1 MRKNASFF
9 SSFFDHFFVKNQRKK
24 PCVFSHRRLFFST
37 WRPSRNTI
45 FYNTKATFSFFAFL
59 CFFLKKRQKT
69 CSKIETTFFLSKI
82 TKKSSP
88 GTHFGTQNATELT
101 SKRSKNPNF
110 AKKSTF
116 WSEQF
121 FQRFLECQK
130 AIRHD
135 SARRRRR
142 GVQKLTIPRSN
153 GWHVRS
159 RVVLL
164 GKPSICLRKVR
175 LGRQTND
182 LWALA
187 PAKWPDRM
195 NCGTTVTTLRG
206 V

>member
-1 MRKNASFF
+1 MR
-9 SSFFDHFFVKNQRKK
+9 
-24 PCVFSHRRLFFST
+24 FSHRRLFFFDIATLTKHCILRYESYFY
-37 WRPSRNTI
+37 I
-45 FYNTKATFSFFAFL
+45 FCGFAF
-59 CFFLKKRQKT
+59 FVKNRRKT

-121 FQRFLECQK
+121 FQRFLECPK
-130 AIRHD
+130 AVRHD
-135 SARRRRR
+135 SARRRTR
-142 GVQKLTIPRSN
+142 GVQKLTIPGSN

-175 LGRQTND
+175 LDRQTND

-187 PAKWPDRM
+187 PAK
-195 NCGTTVTTLRG
+195 
-206 V
+206 

>member
-1 MRKNASFF
+1 MNR
-9 SSFFDHFFVKNQRKK
+9 RWKK
-24 PCVFSHRRLFFST
+24 RCVFFASALVFFST
-37 WRPSRNTI
+37 LRPSRNTV
-45 FYNTKATFSFFAFL
+45 FYDTKATFTFFVVL
-59 CFFLKKRQKT
+59 RFFKNRRKT

-101 SKRSKNPNF
+101 SKRSKNPKM

-116 WSEQF
+116 RSEQF
-121 FQRFLECQK
+121 FERFLECQK

-142 GVQKLTIPRSN
+142 GVQKLTIPKSN

-175 LGRQTND
+175 LDRQTND
-182 LWALA
+182 LWPLA
-187 PAKWPDRM
+187 PAK
-195 NCGTTVTTLRG
+195 
-206 V
+206 

>member
-1 MRKNASFF
+1 MKKNLFF
-9 SSFFDHFFVKNQRKK
+9 SSPPRSFSNMATLTKHCILRYESYFYIFCGFAFFVKN
-24 PCVFSHRRLFFST
+24 RR
-37 WRPSRNTI
+37 
-45 FYNTKATFSFFAFL
+45 
-59 CFFLKKRQKT
+59 KT

-101 SKRSKNPNF
+101 SKRSKNPKM

-116 WSEQF
+116 RSEQF
-121 FQRFLECQK
+121 FECFLECQK

-175 LGRQTND
+175 LDRQTND

-187 PAKWPDRM
+187 PAK
-195 NCGTTVTTLRG
+195 
-206 V
+206 